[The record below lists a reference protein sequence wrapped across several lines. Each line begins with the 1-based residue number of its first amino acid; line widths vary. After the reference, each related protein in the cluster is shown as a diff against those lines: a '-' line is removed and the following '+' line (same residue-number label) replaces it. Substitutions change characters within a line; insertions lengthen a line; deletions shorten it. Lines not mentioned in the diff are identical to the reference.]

1 MPRIPLVVLTLL
13 AFLSLSLLKISNP
26 RTSEEVRK
34 AGAGIK
40 KAFRK
45 ILTYAVPHPGN
56 KVVRADESD
65 YKDNV
70 SQASLHVSGG

>member
-1 MPRIPLVVLTLL
+1 M
-13 AFLSLSLLKISNP
+13 
-26 RTSEEVRK
+26 RK

-56 KVVRADESD
+56 KVVKADESD
-65 YKDNV
+65 YKDDV

>member
-1 MPRIPLVVLTLL
+1 M
-13 AFLSLSLLKISNP
+13 
-26 RTSEEVRK
+26 RK

-56 KVVRADESD
+56 KVVKADESD
-65 YKDNV
+65 YKADV
-70 SQASLHVSGG
+70 AQPILHVSGG